1 MARHGYIR
9 TKLDI
14 KLLILCFLSNL
25 QAQSASFDDL
35 TELSII
41 DGAVDYFDFCS
52 CLSELVEGG
61 QVVKDDSGHYRIAP
75 RGYENYKV
83 CESTFFPSVRRKAEL
98 LAADVVNRRQRNE
111 LIHCSSEQRENGDYT
126 VHLRLNDL
134 EDNILAIDMMV
145 VSAQQA
151 EKMKSNFREN
161 AEKIYNAVLK
171 ALLET

>member
-1 MARHGYIR
+1 MSLGTAGYIR

-61 QVVKDDSGHYRIAP
+61 QVVRTIPDTTGSRPGGMRTIRSA
-75 RGYENYKV
+75 
-83 CESTFFPSVRRKAEL
+83 STFFPSVRRKAEL

-111 LIHCSSEQRENGDYT
+111 LIHCSSEQRENGDT
-126 VHLRLNDL
+126 R
-134 EDNILAIDMMV
+134 
-145 VSAQQA
+145 STQA
-151 EKMKSNFREN
+151 PTTSRTTFWR
-161 AEKIYNAVLK
+161 
-171 ALLET
+171 